1 MISRCI
7 INIVII
13 VITIVYLYVSST
25 TWEQPENCYSLHYV
39 AVENIVRDKEW
50 VKKGI
55 YEEFCRLPKFW
66 FLRQSFRSV
75 TQRTATYQNALNIL
89 HLPIFFMHP
98 HQRQEMGAMLTNE
111 SRDLS
116 RSAGFPTWWSMWLVH
131 TFVNFM
137 RQRQSHCLQVRQL
150 NDLLSKGYS
159 TCAFLSTNQAHAMPS
174 DSSNNPN
181 GNLVLN
187 SISDTTILLMQN
199 SDRFGW
205 QGRNACF

>member
-1 MISRCI
+1 MGMQWRMMGEWRKELRKSFVDCLCLGLSGRASGIRHTVWQHIKMSPYAPPSRVPCA
-7 INIVII
+7 
-13 VITIVYLYVSST
+13 LQPKAEKGCHAHCWAMRGPLRVS
-25 TWEQPENCYSLHYV
+25 
-39 AVENIVRDKEW
+39 
-50 VKKGI
+50 
-55 YEEFCRLPKFW
+55 W
-66 FLRQSFRSV
+66 FAAQWSV
-75 TQRTATYQNALNIL
+75 
-89 HLPIFFMHP
+89 
-98 HQRQEMGAMLTNE
+98 
-111 SRDLS
+111 
-116 RSAGFPTWWSMWLVH
+116 WLVH

-159 TCAFLSTNQAHAMPS
+159 TCAFLSTNQAHAMAS

-187 SISDTTILLMQN
+187 STSDTTILLMQN